1 MNSVHSPQ
9 AGAARVLCAVT
20 FHFNAARLNFLAE
33 VLRSLSE
40 FAVTAMSVIVITNTS
55 SDDELAL
62 LRRLCAEILPGN
74 ESSVRSIGNLPHPF
88 DLTWS
93 HKTILAQEF
102 ATGND
107 GRYTH
112 FIYLEDDIR
121 LSFAN
126 FCYFVEFREDLR
138 DIGLLP
144 SFVRIEWCAALG
156 GFVASDTFW
165 PVYVPVQ
172 SHLRLDDTIMV
183 NMPNPYNPCFILDIE
198 LAQEYVQSRSFGHE
212 GSQSVCP
219 WGVRE
224 RAAMGLCLENV
235 PPPFQTR
242 YVVPVSRQTGTVAAF
257 ARISHLPNNYAN
269 DPKHPLGKVRVD
281 RLFVG
286 ARNLQ
291 HDNWWP
297 ATAKLWPENQ
307 NQYYLASHHDTILC
321 VAEGAHRLCHLPF
334 GIAPM
339 NLVLELAGQ
348 RGRLLTMDDHS
359 AVLRQ
364 VSFSQPTGEIRLQE
378 GRGQLDLDIET
389 FSDGSI
395 GMRQGAWYVVA
406 EMDGFVRNDRDWC
419 LEFERF
425 RLIGAGLFDGIALLC
440 RHFWLSHSDRR
451 IVTLA
456 PQPIDFGGPEH
467 PFEGSALAATLAA
480 GALDCRRELTFG
492 PARLRLVGKTPS
504 LVFTPSEAGGDL
516 PRRVDIIDVTGVAY
530 RFSRFAP
537 LVSYAVSG
545 DDSAYERL
553 HQSLE
558 SLAADGSYCGAVGIA
573 CDRQPSELR
582 KFIPA
587 TFQERLIV
595 GDPSQFSAYQPILSC
610 EIDATFDAPVA
621 NLLIDLLCPDLGPA
635 DQLAEAE
642 PTTRLS

>member
-1 MNSVHSPQ
+1 MNSVHSPR
-9 AGAARVLCAVT
+9 AGAAHVLCAIT
-20 FHFNAARLNFLAE
+20 FHFNAARLAFLAE

-62 LRRLCAEILPGN
+62 LRRLCAEIFP
-74 ESSVRSIGNLPHPF
+74 VTIARSAVFGNLPHPF
-88 DLTWS
+88 DLAWS
-93 HKTILAQEF
+93 HKTVLAQEF

-107 GRYTH
+107 SRYTH

-138 DIGLLP
+138 HIGLLP
-144 SFVRIEWCAALG
+144 SFVRIEWCAAFG
-156 GFVASDTFW
+156 GFVASDAFW

-172 SHLRLDDTIMV
+172 SHLCLDDTIMV

-198 LAQEYVQSRSFGHE
+198 LAQEYVQSRSFDHKE
-212 GSQSVCP
+212 SQSVCR
-219 WGVRE
+219 WGVRAA
-224 RAAMGLCLENV
+224 AAMGLCLENV

-269 DPKHPLGKVRVD
+269 DPKHPLGKVRTD

-297 ATAKLWPENQ
+297 ATAKVRAENQ

-321 VAEGAHRLCHLPF
+321 VAVYAHRLCHLPF

-359 AVLRQ
+359 TVLRQ
-364 VSFSQPTGEIRLQE
+364 LSFAQSTGEIRVQE
-378 GRGQLDLDIET
+378 GRGEFDSTSRRSSTAASASVTAHGTSLRI
-389 FSDGSI
+389 S
-395 GMRQGAWYVVA
+395 
-406 EMDGFVRNDRDWC
+406 DGFVRTDRVWC
-419 LEFERF
+419 RAFERF
-425 RLIGAGLFDGIALLC
+425 RLIGAALFDGIALLC

-456 PQPIDFGGPEH
+456 PQPIDFAGPER
-467 PFEGSALAATLAA
+467 PFEASALAATLAA
-480 GALDCRRELTFG
+480 GVLDSRRESAFG
-492 PARLRLVGKTPS
+492 PARFGWLAKLHHCLSRHPS
-504 LVFTPSEAGGDL
+504 
-516 PRRVDIIDVTGVAY
+516 
-530 RFSRFAP
+530 
-537 LVSYAVSG
+537 
-545 DDSAYERL
+545 
-553 HQSLE
+553 
-558 SLAADGSYCGAVGIA
+558 
-573 CDRQPSELR
+573 
-582 KFIPA
+582 
-587 TFQERLIV
+587 
-595 GDPSQFSAYQPILSC
+595 
-610 EIDATFDAPVA
+610 PVA
-621 NLLIDLLCPDLGPA
+621 TSRGESI
-635 DQLAEAE
+635 
-642 PTTRLS
+642 SSM